1 MKAFLSAA
9 LLIACFATM
18 AQRAY
23 VYGVVV
29 DSATKDPM
37 IGAHIQNI
45 IGGTLTS
52 TNAEGKFKL
61 PAQIGDTL
69 VITSVGHTTLAWA
82 ADSGWFQGEEVE
94 FYLPVNTIYL
104 DEVVVGEF
112 PEYIRFKEKILN
124 TQPEDTTFEIFGVP
138 RVVMDPYPQ
147 PEKSEFLN
155 PVNVFFHPISAVH
168 HSFSK
173 REKEKRKIQQL
184 RKTEFTRQQARS
196 KFTREWVAE
205 NTQLEG
211 DKLTSFIAYCNFSEV
226 YLAQSSRF
234 AIYELMM
241 DLLPKFLEEY
251 SEKS

>member
-1 MKAFLSAA
+1 MMVASNV
-9 LLIACFATM
+9 LL
-18 AQRAY
+18 AQRDY
-23 VYGVVV
+23 VYGVVR
-29 DSATKDPM
+29 DSATQEAM

-45 IGGTLTS
+45 VGGTLTS
-52 TNAEGKFKL
+52 TNADGKFKI
-61 PAQIGDTL
+61 PARQGDTL
-69 VITSVGHTTLAWA
+69 VISSVGHQTLAWA
-82 ADSGWFQGEEVE
+82 ADSSWFSGEEIV
-94 FYLPVNTIYL
+94 FSLPVNTIYL
-104 DEVVVGEF
+104 EEVVVGEF

-147 PEKSEFLN
+147 PEKSEYLH
-155 PVNVFFHPISAVH
+155 PLNVFFHPISAVH

-173 REKEKRKIQQL
+173 REKEKRQIQNL
-184 RKTEFTRQQARS
+184 RRTEFTREQARL

-211 DKLTSFIAYCNFSEV
+211 DKLTSFIAYCDFSDA
-226 YLAQSSRF
+226 YLAQSSQF

-251 SEKS
+251 EDS